1 MIISASRR
9 TDIPA
14 FYSSWFLRRLE
25 EGYALVRNPVNTRLV
40 YRVPISA
47 GTTRCIVLW
56 TKNPDPLVDRLGEL
70 EDYGIPF
77 YFLFT
82 LTGYGP
88 ELERNLPDKRGILR
102 TFRTLAAR
110 LGPERVVWRYDP
122 ILFTPEYSLS
132 VHLRLF
138 TELAGEL
145 AGSTRRCVMS
155 FLTMYNKCRRNLASF
170 ELVDLPGRQKAALA
184 GEMKS
189 VAAERGIELASCASD
204 ELVAAGVPA
213 GKCVDDLLISRI
225 SGQEF
230 RGRKDRSQRASCR
243 CVESADIGA
252 YDTCVHNCLYCYANS
267 NYRTALERRRLH
279 DPKSPL
285 LYGGLGAEDELL
297 ERTGSLGCPVSTT
310 PAT

>member
-56 TKNPDPLVDRLGEL
+56 TKNPGPLVDRLGEL
-70 EDYGIPF
+70 EDFGIPF

-138 TELAGEL
+138 AELAGEL

-170 ELVDLPGRQKAALA
+170 ELSDISPEQKTDLLRGLRELA
-184 GEMKS
+184 G
-189 VAAERGIELASCASD
+189 ARGMRLTSCACQQMV
-204 ELVAAGVPA
+204 ETGVPA
-213 GKCVDDLLISRI
+213 GKCIDDLLISRI
-225 SGQEF
+225 SGREF
-230 RGRKDRSQRASCR
+230 RGRKDRSQRASCG
-243 CVESADIGA
+243 CVESVDIGA
-252 YDTCVHNCLYCYANS
+252 YDTCGHHCLYCYANS
-267 NYRTALERRRLH
+267 NYQNALQRRRLH
-279 DPKSPL
+279 DPHSPL
-285 LYGGLGAEDELL
+285 LTGRLGEEDRVL
-297 ERTGSLGCPVSTT
+297 ERD
-310 PAT
+310 

>member
-14 FYSSWFLRRLE
+14 FYSRWFLRRLQ
-25 EGYALVRNPVNTRLV
+25 EGYALVRNPVHSRLV
-40 YRVPISA
+40 YHVPISA
-47 GTTRCIVLW
+47 GNTRCIVFW
-56 TKNPDPLVDRLGEL
+56 TKNPAPLVQRLGEL
-70 EDYGIPF
+70 EDFGIPF

-102 TFRTLAAR
+102 TFHTLAAR

-122 ILFTPEYSLS
+122 ILFTPDYTPS

-138 TELAGEL
+138 ARMAREL
-145 AGSTRRCVMS
+145 AGSTRRCIVS

-170 ELVDLPGRQKAALA
+170 ELRELPPEQKAALA
-184 GEMKS
+184 AEMKTL
-189 VAAERGIELASCASD
+189 AAARGIELASCASD
-204 ELVAAGVPA
+204 EFVEAGVPA

-230 RGRKDRSQRASCR
+230 RGRKDRSQRGSCH
-243 CVESADIGA
+243 CVQSADIGA
-252 YDTCVHNCLYCYANS
+252 YDTCVHHCLYCYANS
-267 NYRTALERRRLH
+267 NYKTALRRRRLH
-279 DPKSPL
+279 DPQSPL
-285 LYGGLGAEDELL
+285 LYGRLGEEDQLL
-297 ERTGSLGCPVSTT
+297 ERTG
-310 PAT
+310 